1 MPTLR
6 EIESALYELAP
17 KDTAMEGDNVGLL
30 IGRPD
35 REVSRILVALDVTEE
50 VAEEAIRQGANLI
63 VAHHPVMNCAWNP
76 VQTIRDD
83 GHPQGRL
90 FLKLIENGIAAI
102 CMHTNLDRAE
112 GGVNDALAAR
122 LGLENVEKLPG
133 GEDVPRVGE
142 LPGQMELP
150 AFLQWVKAAIHPNGI
165 RFADGGRPIR
175 RVAVGGGACGEFLWA
190 AAADGCDAFVT
201 SDLKYNQFLDAQA
214 IGLTVLDAGH
224 FPTEDVVCPVL
235 CAYLREAFPE
245 VTVEKSAVHRE
256 AVQYYV

>member
-6 EIESALYELAP
+6 DIERALYELAP
-17 KDTAMEGDNVGLL
+17 RDLTMEGDNVGLL

-35 REVSRILVALDVTEE
+35 REAGKILVALDVTEE
-50 VAEEAIRQGANLI
+50 VAEEAVKRGANLI

-90 FLKLIENGIAAI
+90 FLKLIENGTAAI
-102 CMHTNLDRAE
+102 CMHTNLDRAD

-122 LGLENVEKLPG
+122 LGLKHVEKLPG
-133 GEDVPRVGE
+133 GDGVPRVGE

-150 AFLQWVKAAIHPNGI
+150 AFLQWVKAAIGPNGI
-165 RFADGGRPIR
+165 RFADSGRPIR

-190 AAADGCDAFVT
+190 AAENGCDAFVT
-201 SDLKYNQFLDAQA
+201 SDLKYNQFLDARN

-235 CAYLREAFPE
+235 AEYLREKFAG
-245 VTVEKSAVHRE
+245 VTVEKSSVHKE
-256 AVQYYV
+256 VIQYYV